1 MSSKSGRIGEYPLAL
16 DFDKSTLTLS
26 RPYRLRIVFTSDITD
41 KLRSV
46 LDGASAHPVK
56 DTTEKRSQVATTVG
70 ESQSSK
76 ALDTSRFKKAGAGGF
91 KSTFVTSVMPV
102 PSAEATPVPAANDE
116 DLDGEAMDQDL
127 DGEAMDE
134 DLDGEAMQ
142 DDEDLDGEAMS

>member
-1 MSSKSGRIGEYPLAL
+1 MIDER
-16 DFDKSTLTLS
+16 STLKTLDGS
-26 RPYRLRIVFTSDITD
+26 RFRIVFTSDITD
-41 KLRSV
+41 KLSSV

-56 DTTEKRSQVATTVG
+56 DTTEKRPQVATTVG

-76 ALDTSRFKKAGAGGF
+76 ALDSSRFKKAGAGGF

-102 PSAEATPVPAANDE
+102 PSAEAMSVPAANDE